1 MGETAPH
8 APLEEIE
15 WRIDGKV
22 DNGGGV
28 RVVPYLDVP
37 IVTRLLDEWV
47 GPWRWKTRYEAS
59 DKPGVMWCHL
69 SVASGK
75 GEWVSKP
82 DVGTASNFEADK
94 GIVSD
99 ALKRVAMRQ
108 WGIGRNVFDLPIL
121 RLPQG
126 KFRSVQDRNGNTQAY
141 LTDESMTWIAGELK
155 RRGFADAAEKAES
168 APVPEGHT
176 DDEPEPQ
183 PEGETEEPFQPE
195 QPAMTAAQE
204 HVAKLVTGSGEQTK
218 EALGEWWNEQGL
230 PKRFPELSDEQCQHV
245 MAKVDEL
252 EAVPF

>member
-15 WRIDGKV
+15 WRIDGRV

-47 GPWRWKTRYEAS
+47 GPWRWRNAYEPTGKQGS
-59 DKPGVMWCHL
+59 LWCHL
-69 SVASGK
+69 SVANGK
-75 GEWVSKP
+75 GEWVTKT
-82 DVGTASNFEADK
+82 DLGVASNFEADK

-108 WGIGRNVFDLPIL
+108 WGVGRNVFDLPIL

-126 KFRSVQDRNGNTQAY
+126 KFRAVQDRQGNTQAY

-155 RRGFADAAEKAES
+155 RRGFADAAEKAEA
-168 APVPEGHT
+168 APVPEAQPEA
-176 DDEPEPQ
+176 DPEPQ
-183 PEGETEEPFQPE
+183 PQPDPEPKLTP
-195 QPAMTAAQE
+195 AQE
-204 HVAKLVTGSGEQTK
+204 FVKGLLADLDDDQKN
-218 EALGEWWNEQGL
+218 ALKQWWRDQGL
-230 PKRFPELSDEQCQHV
+230 PGFFSDLSDEQCSAVAEQC
-245 MAKVDEL
+245 
-252 EAVPF
+252 EAVAGAPV

>member
-47 GPWRWKTRYEAS
+47 GPWRWRNSYEPTGKQGS
-59 DKPGVMWCHL
+59 LWCHL
-69 SVASGK
+69 SIASGK
-75 GEWVSKP
+75 GEWVTKT
-82 DVGTASNFEADK
+82 DLGVASNFEADK

-168 APVPEGHT
+168 APVPEGHA
-176 DDEPEPQ
+176 DDEPESQ
-183 PEGETEEPFQPE
+183 PEPE
-195 QPAMTAAQE
+195 QPE
-204 HVAKLVTGSGEQTK
+204 
-218 EALGEWWNEQGL
+218 
-230 PKRFPELSDEQCQHV
+230 PELTPAQAWVKGVVDDLDDDQKSALKDWWRQRKLPGTFAELWDEECTQVAEQCDALAGAPV
-245 MAKVDEL
+245 
-252 EAVPF
+252 